1 MDPNLIQR
9 RTNSIHKISLAL
21 LSGCSAVTVS
31 RCQDSKE
38 MNYFCL
44 GSLIGF
50 LFHSDSIAVLWT
62 ALNLR
67 LPLAILHL
75 TLLKVIHVPH
85 QISLHVLFGENA
97 SMLEANASTSSISNK
112 VNSSHSKKQKN
123 NISES
128 ESSRISPITCR
139 PGIGSFRMLFSLL
152 SQLVLL
158 YRSSVLPKRRV
169 YAMIVL
175 QLFLGKIQIASDRTQ
190 IAVLT
195 CGIAECIQLRLKVR
209 HTVHE

>member
-1 MDPNLIQR
+1 M
-9 RTNSIHKISLAL
+9 S
-21 LSGCSAVTVS
+21 
-31 RCQDSKE
+31 CQDSKE

-67 LPLAILHL
+67 LPLAIFHL
-75 TLLKVIHVPH
+75 TLRKEIHVPH
-85 QISLHVLFGENA
+85 QISLHVLVGENA
-97 SMLEANASTSSISNK
+97 STCMLEANASTSSISNK
-112 VNSSHSKKQKN
+112 VNSSHSKKQKK

-128 ESSRISPITCR
+128 ESSGISPITCR
-139 PGIGSFRMLFSLL
+139 PGIGSFGMLFPL

-158 YRSSVLPKRRV
+158 YRSCVLPKRRV

-175 QLFLGKIQIASDRTQ
+175 QLFLRKIQIASDRTHLRYSSMYPT
-190 IAVLT
+190 AVESET
-195 CGIAECIQLRLKVR
+195 FVQYRR
-209 HTVHE
+209 HQAKAME